1 VSINSVSSSSLASA
15 LQVRQQPEA
24 KEATNQAGRD
34 AQVDGDS
41 DDGTKASVAAATK
54 PSVNSSG
61 QAIGTIISTTA

>member
-15 LQVRQQPEA
+15 LQALQQPEA
-24 KEATNQAGRD
+24 KEATKQTGRE
-34 AQVDGDS
+34 ARVDGDS

-61 QAIGTIISTTA
+61 QAIGTVISTTA